1 MKLLTGDFD
10 VFGDGSA
17 TLLST
22 PGHTPGHQSLL
33 VHLGNTG
40 WVVLTGDAAH
50 FKDNWD
56 NDRVPSINSSPEQTH
71 ASHALLAKIIAE
83 KKAHCGSIMICRPST
98 ASSIPLNF
106 TIDFLRP
113 L

>member
-22 PGHTPGHQSLL
+22 PGHTPGIKSLL

-83 KKAHCGSIMICRPST
+83 KEAALWINHDLPTFT

-106 TIDFLRP
+106 TIDLLRA